1 MFNTPSFHMPD
12 FLCKKFKKWKA
23 FKLEI
28 KTWNYSEMWYKE
40 ELNLL
45 FTKHRAKKVL
55 DFYCPLIN

>member
-1 MFNTPSFHMPD
+1 MPD
-12 FLCKKFKKWKA
+12 FLCKKFKNWKA